1 MNTSRL
7 VKYLV
12 QWFVLVALQVLL
24 FKDFAFFN
32 ASYCFAYVGAF
43 LLIPFEVSVVLG
55 MVLAFATGLA
65 VDIFYDTLGMHAAAS
80 VLVAYL
86 RGPLQK
92 ALTPAGG
99 YEAYMEPTLPGMGLQ
114 WYLLYLAPLVLVH
127 AATLLSIE
135 YLNASDIPVA
145 LVKAAA
151 TLPFTVVMIGL
162 VQNVLV
168 PR

>member
-1 MNTSRL
+1 LSSNRL
-7 VKYLV
+7 LKYLI

-32 ASYCFAYVGAF
+32 TSYCFAYVGAF
-43 LLIPFEVSVVLG
+43 LLLPFEVSVVVG
-55 MVLAFATGLA
+55 MVLAFATGF
-65 VDIFYDTLGMHAAAS
+65 VIDVFYDTLGMHTAAS

-92 ALTPAGG
+92 ALTPAGN
-99 YEAYMEPTLPGMGLQ
+99 YEDYMEPTLPSMGLQ
-114 WYLLYLAPLVLVH
+114 WYAFYLAPLVLVH
-127 AATLLSIE
+127 ACTLLSIE
-135 YLNASDIPVA
+135 YLNASMIPLA
-145 LVKAAA
+145 MLKGLA
-151 TLPFTVVMIGL
+151 TVPFTVVMIAL